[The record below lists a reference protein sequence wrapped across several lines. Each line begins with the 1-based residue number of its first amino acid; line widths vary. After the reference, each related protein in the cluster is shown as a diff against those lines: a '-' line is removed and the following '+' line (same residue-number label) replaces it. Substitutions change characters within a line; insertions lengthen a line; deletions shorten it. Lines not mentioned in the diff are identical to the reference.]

1 VIGLAVLALV
11 QAVTLSGRLQGGVTV
26 TPDTVR
32 VGDPFV
38 VTVRVRAPLGASIEF
53 PTAPDSGGPVEPLDP
68 VQIVTTADS
77 NAIDQTATYRLAA
90 WRVGR
95 YGVTFDDVLVRQDI
109 GSRQVEISN
118 VVITVASVLP
128 PDSTDIQPKPQRA
141 VFTFGLPWWVYA
153 LAAAVA
159 AAILALLWWLWRRRR
174 RKPPSREAPISVVE
188 REFDRIDAI
197 GLLAAGERARYVALM
212 TEALR
217 DYLAAV
223 VPDASVSQTTNELA
237 GAMRRAGIGTYAR
250 AAAPLSEVDLVKF
263 ARRPITVDRG
273 AALGK
278 EARAIA
284 AAVHQA
290 QTQAEKV
297 ARAA

>member
-1 VIGLAVLALV
+1 VNALAVLALV

-26 TPDTVR
+26 APDTVR

-53 PTAPDSGGPVEPLDP
+53 PQAPDSGGAVEPLDP
-68 VQIVTTADS
+68 VQITSNADS
-77 NAIDQTATYRLAA
+77 VAIDQTATYRLAA

-95 YGVTFDDVLVRQDI
+95 FAVTFDDVVVRQDI
-109 GSRQVEISN
+109 GSRRVEISN
-118 VVITVASVLP
+118 VAITVASVLP
-128 PDSTDIQPKPQRA
+128 DDGSAIEPKPPRA

-153 LAAAVA
+153 LAGLVA
-159 AAILALLWWLWRRRR
+159 MAILALLWWLWRRRR
-174 RKPPSREAPISVVE
+174 RKPPSREAPFAAAE
-188 REFDRIDAI
+188 REFDRVEAL

-212 TEALR
+212 TEVLR
-217 DYLAAV
+217 DYLASV
-223 VPDASVSQTTNELA
+223 VPEASVSQTTNELG
-237 GAMRRAGIGTYAR
+237 GAMRRAGIGIYAR
-250 AAAPLSEVDLVKF
+250 TSALLSEVDLVKF
-263 ARRPITVDRG
+263 ARRPLTVDRG

-290 QTQAEKV
+290 LTQVEKT